1 MDVLAQPLPLGFCV
15 YGLTLNRVYLPV
27 GDGQLKIRVVNML
40 SETGQEKMADTK
52 ANLDMEVE
60 SSMERVLANLTTG
73 RLSERIADAARLAV
87 AKHMVLAAQT
97 MRSAVEAEDSAE

>member
-1 MDVLAQPLPLGFCV
+1 
-15 YGLTLNRVYLPV
+15 
-27 GDGQLKIRVVNML
+27 ML
-40 SETGQEKMADTK
+40 SETGQEKMADAK

-60 SSMERVLANLTTG
+60 SSMERVLASLTTG

-87 AKHMVLAAQT
+87 AKHMVWTAQT